1 MSELRNVHTTSIH
14 IDTNIFLDETRDTLL
29 KIEEVCKLQ
38 MAAMYSSSYD
48 PRFHELLQN
57 LAEFS
62 TIAILNARP
71 FGYSYASF
79 QDEMTLQ
86 VTDLKRNKKG
96 EVTEYKL
103 KLK

>member
-29 KIEEVCKLQ
+29 EIEEVCKLQ
-38 MAAMYSSSYD
+38 MAAMRSQYSD
-48 PRFHELLQN
+48 PRFHKLMQD
-57 LAEFS
+57 LAEYS
-62 TIAILNARP
+62 TIALLNARP
-71 FGYSYASF
+71 FGFSYTEYGACL
-79 QDEMTLQ
+79 QD
-86 VTDLKRNKKG
+86 DKKG